1 MLLKHSNKPFHKHW
15 LLQGLTLGFYVLS
28 HYCHHLED
36 TFRTATRIS
45 SSFIS
50 KFLELGVLSCS
61 VPPHLSEKETEG
73 REGPGFEFRSV
84 SLWYLCPL
92 PYITPLSSLLCI
104 YSCFQNCRAS
114 QLLCYLILCIIW
126 APNGSPEPLLPL
138 FIGVVDGEMDPLA
151 LAIGVE
157 NIFLEKWDL
166 NFCSCTCCKLV
177 FPLVSFIAVWNRSF
191 RKGLW
196 V

>member
-73 REGPGFEFRSV
+73 REDPNWRAVAGCPQQGPPGPGGCGPRAADGLKGLGSAPRVREMV
-84 SLWYLCPL
+84 SFPL
-92 PYITPLSSLLCI
+92 YIKPLSYFKL
-104 YSCFQNCRAS
+104 R
-114 QLLCYLILCIIW
+114 
-126 APNGSPEPLLPL
+126 G
-138 FIGVVDGEMDPLA
+138 
-151 LAIGVE
+151 
-157 NIFLEKWDL
+157 
-166 NFCSCTCCKLV
+166 CCCC
-177 FPLVSFIAVWNRSF
+177 
-191 RKGLW
+191 
-196 V
+196 